1 MKGCVIMEKNVNNI
15 DSFILF
21 NQCNFCGKKGLCC
34 DMKRENL
41 GVNNRINLFDAANYF
56 ADLFLNYDKKIN
68 CTSVKIQKLIL
79 LLQLYTIVKTDGKEN
94 FTDIKEILIAPCGC
108 KIPEAESY
116 ISSFFIEGAIENKP
130 LDLTIKEKKELL
142 QPKIHSNALFDDSFI
157 DDETKIMMIDIFNT
171 FGLYSAVTI
180 GEFFDPLRP
189 DKIKDIIPYNA
200 KISEFN
206 SWILNS
212 FDKMDDFI
220 KKYIND
226 RIKNG
231 FEL

>member
-1 MKGCVIMEKNVNNI
+1 MEKNVNDF
-15 DSFILF
+15 DSFFLF
-21 NQCNFCGKKGLCC
+21 NQCYFCVEKGTYC
-34 DMKRENL
+34 DAKREKL
-41 GVNNRINLFDAANYF
+41 KLNNKITLFDAANYF
-56 ADLFLNYDKKIN
+56 ADLFLNYGREIN

-79 LLQLYTIVKTDGKEN
+79 LLQLYTIKKTDGKEN
-94 FTDIKEILIAPCGC
+94 FTNIKEILVAPCGC
-108 KIPEAESY
+108 KIPEAEPY
-116 ISSFFIEGAIENKP
+116 ISSFFLDGAIENKP
-130 LDLTIKEKKELL
+130 LDLTFKEKEELL

-157 DDETKIMMIDIFNT
+157 NDETKIMMIDIFNT

-189 DKIKDIIPYNA
+189 ENIKDIIPYTA
-200 KISEFN
+200 KITEFN

-220 KKYIND
+220 KNYISD
-226 RIKNG
+226 RINNG